1 MKTRIFLII
10 SVLFLHHSL
19 KSQVYN
25 SVQNLSADS
34 NLILIESGKIRMGSK
49 NGEVDEK
56 PSKKIKIKKFYIS
69 KFEITNAQFAAFL
82 NEKGNQ
88 IEQNAPWIDLK
99 GEWNNLKCR
108 IYEKE
113 NKFFVENGY
122 ENFPVNYVNW
132 HGANAYCKWFGGRL
146 PTEAEWEY
154 VAKGGKYFKKKAILE
169 IEKNIDQYAWY
180 FNNSEETVHEI
191 GQKKANKLGL
201 FDIYGNLWE
210 WCDDYYSPDYYKK
223 RNPKNPKG
231 PEKGD
236 YRVIRG
242 GSWTNKMEMMKI
254 SNRNALLPSSN
265 KINIGFRIVF
275 DTQN

>member
-1 MKTRIFLII
+1 MKTVTVII
-10 SVLFLHHSL
+10 YITLTFCITVN
-19 KSQVYN
+19 SQVLN
-25 SVQNLSADS
+25 TIKNVKPDS
-34 NLILIESGKIRMGSK
+34 NFVLVESGKIRLGNKHGENDEQPARKIIIK
-49 NGEVDEK
+49 N
-56 PSKKIKIKKFYIS
+56 FYIS
-69 KFEITNAQFAAFL
+69 KFEVTNTQFATFL

-88 IEQNAPWIDLK
+88 IEQNAPWIDLN
-99 GEWNNLKCR
+99 GQWNSLKCR

-113 NKFFVENGY
+113 NKFFVEDGF

-132 HGANAYCKWFGGRL
+132 HGANAYCKWLGGRL

-154 VAKGGKYFKKKAILE
+154 AAKGGKYFKKKTIHE

-180 FNNSEETVHEI
+180 FNNSEENIHEI
-191 GQKKANKLGL
+191 GQKKANVLGL

-210 WCDDYYSPDYYKK
+210 WCNDYYNPDYYEK
-223 RNPKNPKG
+223 RNRKNPTG

-242 GSWTNKMEMMKI
+242 GSWTNKTEMIKI

-275 DTQN
+275 DIEN